1 MRVALLRFS
10 AGLAAILWLPGAL
23 LAQASPPS
31 PSPRV
36 RQALARTESLLGA
49 PETKPQVLLLGV
61 FHFAGEQV
69 DANTTPVDLRVNMLS
84 PERQRQ
90 ILGLVARLRAFRPT
104 RIAVERS
111 PALQGALDSAYA
123 AYRTGGAAGAV
134 GTASARRLGL
144 SASDEI
150 LQLAFPLAAA
160 LQLTRV
166 DAVDAQPMRT
176 HLTPADSAMTFVKYQ
191 DQVIP
196 AAEVTNR
203 AYDAWSAYSDTL
215 KSTSTLTE
223 YLAFLNAPA
232 VRAHSVGRWLVT
244 TQRGTNVEPI
254 GADGFIS
261 RYFNRNVRIYS
272 NIQRIV
278 TAPDDRVLVIYGAT
292 HMYFLQQLFA
302 ASPLFTAVDVEPYLR

>member
-1 MRVALLRFS
+1 M
-10 AGLAAILWLPGAL
+10 
-23 LAQASPPS
+23 
-31 PSPRV
+31 
-36 RQALARTESLLGA
+36 
-49 PETKPQVLLLGV
+49 

-69 DANTTPVDLRVNMLS
+69 DANTTPVDLRVNMLT
-84 PERQRQ
+84 PERQMQ
-90 ILGLVARLRAFRPT
+90 IQELIAGLRTFRPT
-104 RIAVERS
+104 RIAVERAPS
-111 PALQGALDSAYA
+111 LQGALDSAYA
-123 AYRTGGAAGAV
+123 AYRTRGVVDPV
-134 GTASARRLGL
+134 GTTPRHPLSL

-166 DAVDAQPMRT
+166 DAVDAQAMRT
-176 HLTPADSAMTFVKYQ
+176 QLTPADSAITFMKYK

-196 AAEVTNR
+196 AAAATER
-203 AYDAWSAYSDTL
+203 AYGAWSAYSDTL
-215 KSTSTLTE
+215 KYTSTLTE
-223 YLAFLNAPA
+223 YLEFLNTPS

-244 TQRGTNVEPI
+244 TRRGTNVEPI

-278 TAPDDRVLVIYGAT
+278 TVPEDRVLVIYGAT

-302 ASPLFTAVDVEPYLR
+302 ASPVFTIVDVGPYLR